1 MIEIPTT
8 QELYV
13 QIKSEL
19 ETEFNITIPDVGPNY
34 LRTQAQVLAAE
45 LRLYY
50 LYAGKVQK
58 NIFADT
64 ADPESMGGTLERFG
78 RVKLGRDPFKAT
90 AGKYLCV
97 VTGDAGAVIPAN
109 TVFKSDD
116 DTQSPNKLYVLDSA
130 YTMPGVSGQ
139 ILLRALESGLDSQLS
154 VSDTLSSTA
163 PIPQVDTTA
172 TVQSE
177 DTEPIAAESVEE
189 YREKVIEAFRL
200 EPQGGAQ
207 ADYVLWSNEVQGVAE
222 SYPYTSG
229 GNTNE
234 VDLYIEATEI
244 DSTDGK
250 GTPSA
255 QLITDVQSSIEDPTP
270 ERPSRK
276 PISTIVNYL
285 PITPLDIII
294 TISNYI
300 DLTPAKET
308 LIQNALK
315 NYFSEIRPFLSG
327 VDVVGEKIDTVT
339 LNNISS
345 VVLDAVPGS
354 IFDTPQL
361 DVDGNIVPSYQFE
374 DGDIPF
380 LNPII
385 YI

>member
-1 MIEIPTT
+1 MQIPTT

-34 LRTQAQVLAAE
+34 LRVQAAVLASE
-45 LRLYY
+45 MRLFY
-50 LYAGKVQK
+50 LFAGKVQK
-58 NIFADT
+58 NIFVDT
-64 ADPESMGGTLERFG
+64 ADPEDQGGTLERFG

-90 AGKYLCV
+90 AGIYKV
-97 VTGDAGAVIPAN
+97 QVTGDIGAVIPAN

-116 DTQSPNKLYVLDSA
+116 DSKSPNKLYVLDTAFTFTS
-130 YTMPGVSGQ
+130 TTGQ
-139 ILLRALESGLDSQLS
+139 ILLRALESGLESQLE
-154 VSDTLSSTA
+154 VTNTLTSTA
-163 PIPQVDTTA
+163 PIPQVDSEG
-172 TVQSE
+172 TVLLE
-177 DTEPIAAESVEE
+177 DTEPIAAESIEE

-207 ADYVLWSNEVQGVAE
+207 ADFVLWSNEVQGVAE

-255 QLITDVQSSIEDPTP
+255 QLLLDVQESIEDPTP
-270 ERPSRK
+270 DRPSRK

-285 PITPLDIII
+285 PITPLTVEI
-294 TISNYI
+294 TIANYV
-300 DLTPAKET
+300 DLTPQKET

-315 NYFSEIRPFLSG
+315 NYFDDIRPFLSG

-345 VVLDAVPGS
+345 IVLEAVPGS

-361 DVDGNIVPSYQFE
+361 EVDGNIVPSYQFT

-380 LNPII
+380 LDPVV